1 MNSGSSNKNIS
12 TDKRIKQI
20 SSNLE
25 DEEDMKTTLST
36 GK

>member
-1 MNSGSSNKNIS
+1 MNSGSSKQNIS
-12 TDKRIKQI
+12 TNKRIKQI
-20 SSNLE
+20 RSNLE

>member
-12 TDKRIKQI
+12 IDKQIKQI

-25 DEEDMKTTLST
+25 DDMKTTLST